1 MKKDKFHR
9 QITIR
14 NTILILTLFIIPGL
28 LLFFVVNNQV
38 SSLIKNQ
45 VYNQL
50 SDLVEENIKSINI
63 FLEDRKNDLKAYS
76 KFEVDTIEEIKIYQE
91 IFSSLIERKQWYDL
105 ILISDLQG
113 DIFLSINQE
122 IETNISIRDYFNA
135 SSQGQFYYSGI
146 FYSDIL
152 DKPAMIISYPLLNR
166 KDKII
171 GVLAASI
178 NLNLFYNLLFDLS
191 GLKTGELF
199 LIDTEGIFL
208 SPTKL
213 GGKPLSDKAYAE
225 GETNPHTGIEGI
237 KSHLDYRGKQVL
249 CAYKKLP
256 ESDIY
261 LVSEIDLEEALLPVQ
276 KVNRMI
282 LYVFLPFFFLITVI
296 SILASNRITVLIKRL
311 TRDLKST
318 LLEARAKKREVDA
331 VNLELEFKIKESER
345 LAQEVKASEE
355 YIYSLIESFSLGVLA
370 MDSAL
375 TISHFNKEFKNIFG
389 TIDIKKGQNAVEI
402 IPWLKNP
409 DIQNALNQSITLKS
423 TQRLYFIE
431 LDHKKDEIYF
441 NLSFFP
447 IIDINN
453 DVTGV
458 TLLVEDATERKRL
471 RDQLAEYE
479 KLSALSQ
486 LALGAAHEINNPL
499 LGISS
504 YLELI
509 KEKTDSS
516 QEKEEIDI
524 VLENVYRIS
533 ETIRGL
539 LNFARPTPPQF
550 TKVNLISLIEET
562 LSFISRQPIFRKIN
576 IEKKLS
582 SSLPQITADLNQI
595 RQILI
600 NMFINA
606 AQAMPEGGTLSVETS
621 KVKFEEKVQINISD
635 TGIGIPRENLNK
647 IFNPFF
653 TTKKSMGTGLG
664 LSISQSYINNHNGS
678 IYVRS
683 EENKGTTISIIL
695 PIRQK
700 GKTLKSG
707 EEIIS

>member
-1 MKKDKFHR
+1 M
-9 QITIR
+9 
-14 NTILILTLFIIPGL
+14 
-28 LLFFVVNNQV
+28 
-38 SSLIKNQ
+38 
-45 VYNQL
+45 
-50 SDLVEENIKSINI
+50 
-63 FLEDRKNDLKAYS
+63 
-76 KFEVDTIEEIKIYQE
+76 
-91 IFSSLIERKQWYDL
+91 
-105 ILISDLQG
+105 
-113 DIFLSINQE
+113 
-122 IETNISIRDYFNA
+122 
-135 SSQGQFYYSGI
+135 
-146 FYSDIL
+146 
-152 DKPAMIISYPLLNR
+152 
-166 KDKII
+166 
-171 GVLAASI
+171 
-178 NLNLFYNLLFDLS
+178 
-191 GLKTGELF
+191 
-199 LIDTEGIFL
+199 
-208 SPTKL
+208 
-213 GGKPLSDKAYAE
+213 
-225 GETNPHTGIEGI
+225 
-237 KSHLDYRGKQVL
+237 
-249 CAYKKLP
+249 
-256 ESDIY
+256 
-261 LVSEIDLEEALLPVQ
+261 
-276 KVNRMI
+276 
-282 LYVFLPFFFLITVI
+282 
-296 SILASNRITVLIKRL
+296 
-311 TRDLKST
+311 
-318 LLEARAKKREVDA
+318 
-331 VNLELEFKIKESER
+331 EFKIKESER

-355 YIYSLIESFSLGVLA
+355 YIYSLIESFSLGILA

-375 TISHFNKEFKNIFG
+375 NISHFNKEFKNIFE

-409 DIQNALNQSITLKS
+409 EIQNALNQSITLKT

-453 DVTGV
+453 NVTGI

-516 QEKEEIDI
+516 QEKEEIDV

-606 AQAMPEGGTLSVETS
+606 AQAMPERGTLTVETS

-678 IYVRS
+678 IYVKS